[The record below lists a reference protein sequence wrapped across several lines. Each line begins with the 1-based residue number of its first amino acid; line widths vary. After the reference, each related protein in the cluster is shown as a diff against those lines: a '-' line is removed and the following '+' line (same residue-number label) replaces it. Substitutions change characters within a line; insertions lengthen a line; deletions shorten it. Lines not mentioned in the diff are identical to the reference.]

1 MTPRLGTDGNQIVY
15 PVRGIVQVVRYHPQ
29 RQTLVYVA
37 GLVATA
43 ALTAAACFGLERVAE
58 LMRLE
63 REKWSRFV
71 RMAGIEPE

>member
-1 MTPRLGTDGNQIVY
+1 MTEFGFVPEAI
-15 PVRGIVQVVRYHPQ
+15 
-29 RQTLVYVA
+29 
-37 GLVATA
+37 
-43 ALTAAACFGLERVAE
+43 GLERVAE